1 MPSPDKLLLRRPPAA
16 RLTYHPGPLARMWA
30 RACPELKLPWKLVS
44 PLINRRA
51 TRPANGWGWGQVLK
65 APKGPR
71 PPCLFPKNVPL
82 YPEQGG
88 AQRAA
93 GREKALTFCWLGS
106 AGRNLTFTLK

>member
-71 PPCLFPKNVPL
+71 PPCYFPKMFPFTQNRVGPSRL
-82 YPEQGG
+82 Q
-88 AQRAA
+88 A
-93 GREKALTFCWLGS
+93 GKKL
-106 AGRNLTFTLK
+106 